1 MKQQNALIK
10 ISCSALLAAIFV
22 ACVPTRQLKDAETT
36 IAVLRSDSSMKADKI
51 NQLNQSATNLQ
62 SNLIRLETARNT
74 LQQQLDATKNDASN
88 RLNASQ
94 QQINSSKEQIANQ
107 QQRLAQLQALINQ
120 QKQNTENI
128 RKKMADALVNFN
140 ANELSV
146 HTKDGKVYVSLQED
160 LLFPSGSAVVNP
172 KGKQAISQLAQV
184 LNSNQD
190 INVNIQGHTD
200 SIPIK
205 GRFEDNWALSVAR
218 ATSIVRVLTNNYK
231 VDPVRVTASGRSWYE
246 PIDNNTLSQ
255 GRANNRRTEIILEP
269 KLDELMKLIQQ

>member
-1 MKQQNALIK
+1 MKQNNAFLK
-10 ISCSALLAAIFV
+10 IGCYALLATTFV
-22 ACVPTRQLKDAETT
+22 ACVPTRQLKDAQST
-36 IAVLRSDSSMKADKI
+36 IAILRADSTMKADKI
-51 NQLNQSATNLQ
+51 SQMNQSASDLQ
-62 SNLIRLETARNT
+62 SNLSKLENAKNT
-74 LQQQLDATKNDASN
+74 LQQQLDATKNEASN

-94 QQINSSKEQIANQ
+94 QQINRSKEQIANQ
-107 QQRLAQLQALINQ
+107 QQRLAQLQALIDQ

-146 HTKDGKVYVSLQED
+146 HVKDGKVYVSLQES
-160 LLFPSGSAVVNP
+160 LLFPSGSATVNP

-218 ATSIVRVLTNNYK
+218 ATSIVRVLTNTYN
-231 VDPVRVTASGRSWYE
+231 VNPARVTASGRSWYE
-246 PIDNNTLSQ
+246 PIDDNFLSQ

>member
-1 MKQQNALIK
+1 MKQKNALLK
-10 ISCSALLAAIFV
+10 IGCYALLATTFV
-22 ACVPTRQLKDAETT
+22 ACVPTRQLKDAQST
-36 IAVLRSDSSMKADKI
+36 IAILRADSSMKADKI
-51 NQLNQSATNLQ
+51 NQMNQSE
-62 SNLIRLETARNT
+62 SNLKSNLSKLESAKNT
-74 LQQQLDATKNDASN
+74 LQQQLDATKNEASN

-94 QQINSSKEQIANQ
+94 QQINRSKEQIDNQ
-107 QQRLAQLQALINQ
+107 QQRLAQLQGLIDQ

-128 RKKMADALVNFN
+128 RKKMADALVNFS

-146 HTKDGKVYVSLQED
+146 HVKDGKVYVSLQES
-160 LLFPSGSAVVNP
+160 LLFPSGSATVNP

-184 LNSNQD
+184 LNNNQD

-205 GRFEDNWALSVAR
+205 GRYEDNWALSVAR
-218 ATSIVRVLTNNYK
+218 ATSIVRVLTNTYN
-231 VDPVRVTASGRSWYE
+231 VNPVRVTASGRSWYE
-246 PIDNNTLSQ
+246 PIDDNFLSQ

>member
-1 MKQQNALIK
+1 MKQKNALLK
-10 ISCSALLAAIFV
+10 IGCYALLATTFV
-22 ACVPTRQLKDAETT
+22 ACVPTRQLKDAQST
-36 IAVLRSDSSMKADKI
+36 IAILRADSSMKADKI
-51 NQLNQSATNLQ
+51 NQMNQSE
-62 SNLIRLETARNT
+62 SNLKSNLSKLENAKNT
-74 LQQQLDATKNDASN
+74 LQQQLDATKNEASN

-94 QQINSSKEQIANQ
+94 QQINRSKEQIDNQ
-107 QQRLAQLQALINQ
+107 QQRLAQLQGLIDQ

-128 RKKMADALVNFN
+128 RKKMADALVNFS

-146 HTKDGKVYVSLQED
+146 HVKDGKVYVSLQES
-160 LLFPSGSAVVNP
+160 LLFPSGSASVNP

-184 LNSNQD
+184 LNNNQD

-205 GRFEDNWALSVAR
+205 GRYEDNWALSVAR
-218 ATSIVRVLTNNYK
+218 ATSIVRVLTNTYN
-231 VDPVRVTASGRSWYE
+231 VNPVRVTASGRSWYE
-246 PIDNNTLSQ
+246 PIDDNFLSQ

>member
-1 MKQQNALIK
+1 MKQKNALLK
-10 ISCSALLAAIFV
+10 IGCYALLATTFV
-22 ACVPTRQLKDAETT
+22 ACVPTRQLKDAQST
-36 IAVLRSDSSMKADKI
+36 IAILRADSSMKADKI
-51 NQLNQSATNLQ
+51 NQMNQSENNLK
-62 SNLIRLETARNT
+62 SNLSKLESAKNT
-74 LQQQLDATKNDASN
+74 LQQQLDATKNEASN

-94 QQINSSKEQIANQ
+94 QQINRSKEQIDNQ
-107 QQRLAQLQALINQ
+107 QQRLAQLQGLIDQ

-128 RKKMADALVNFN
+128 RKKMADALVNFS

-146 HTKDGKVYVSLQED
+146 HVKDGKVYVSLQES
-160 LLFPSGSAVVNP
+160 LLFPSGSASVNP

-184 LNSNQD
+184 LNNNQD

-205 GRFEDNWALSVAR
+205 GRYEDNWALSVAR
-218 ATSIVRVLTNNYK
+218 ATSIVRVLTNTYN
-231 VDPVRVTASGRSWYE
+231 VNPVRVTASGRSWYE
-246 PIDNNTLSQ
+246 PIDDNFLSQ

>member
-1 MKQQNALIK
+1 Q
-10 ISCSALLAAIFV
+10 S
-22 ACVPTRQLKDAETT
+22 T
-36 IAVLRSDSSMKADKI
+36 IAILRADSTMKADKI
-51 NQLNQSATNLQ
+51 SQMNQSASDLKNNVSTLQ
-62 SNLIRLETARNT
+62 SNLSKLESAKNT
-74 LQQQLDATKNDASN
+74 LQQQLDATKNEASN

-94 QQINSSKEQIANQ
+94 QQINRSKEQIANQ
-107 QQRLAQLQALINQ
+107 QQRLAQLQALIDQ

-146 HTKDGKVYVSLQED
+146 HVKDGKVYVSLQES
-160 LLFPSGSAVVNP
+160 LLFPSGSATVNP

-184 LNSNQD
+184 LNNNQD

-218 ATSIVRVLTNNYK
+218 ATSIVRVLTNTYN
-231 VDPVRVTASGRSWYE
+231 VNPVRVTASGRSWYE
-246 PIDNNTLSQ
+246 PIDDNFLSQ

>member
-1 MKQQNALIK
+1 MKQNNAFLK
-10 ISCSALLAAIFV
+10 IGCYALLATTFV
-22 ACVPTRQLKDAETT
+22 ACVPTRQLKDAQST
-36 IAVLRSDSSMKADKI
+36 IAILRADSTMKADKI
-51 NQLNQSATNLQ
+51 SQMNKSANDLQ
-62 SNLIRLETARNT
+62 SNLSKLEDAKNT
-74 LQQQLDATKNDASN
+74 LQQQLDATKNEASN

-94 QQINSSKEQIANQ
+94 QQINKSKEQIANQ
-107 QQRLAQLQALINQ
+107 QQRLAQLQALIDQ

-146 HTKDGKVYVSLQED
+146 HVKDGKVYVSLQES
-160 LLFPSGSAVVNP
+160 LLFPSGSATVNP

-218 ATSIVRVLTNNYK
+218 ATSIVRVLTNTYN
-231 VDPVRVTASGRSWYE
+231 VNPARVTASGRSWYE
-246 PIDNNTLSQ
+246 PIDDNFLSQ

>member
-1 MKQQNALIK
+1 MKQKNALLK
-10 ISCSALLAAIFV
+10 IGCYALLATTFV
-22 ACVPTRQLKDAETT
+22 ACVPTRQLKDAQST
-36 IAVLRSDSSMKADKI
+36 IAILRADSSMKADKI
-51 NQLNQSATNLQ
+51 NQMNQSE
-62 SNLIRLETARNT
+62 SNLKSNLSKLENAKNT
-74 LQQQLDATKNDASN
+74 LQQQLDATKNEASN

-94 QQINSSKEQIANQ
+94 QQINRSKEQIDNQ
-107 QQRLAQLQALINQ
+107 QQRLAQLQGLIDQ

-128 RKKMADALVNFN
+128 RKKMADALVNFS

-146 HTKDGKVYVSLQED
+146 HVKDGKVYVSLQES
-160 LLFPSGSAVVNP
+160 LLFPSGSATVNP

-184 LNSNQD
+184 LNNNQD

-205 GRFEDNWALSVAR
+205 GRYEDNWALSVAR
-218 ATSIVRVLTNNYK
+218 ATSIVRVLTNTYN
-231 VDPVRVTASGRSWYE
+231 VNPVRVTASGRSWYE
-246 PIDNNTLSQ
+246 PIDDNFLSQ